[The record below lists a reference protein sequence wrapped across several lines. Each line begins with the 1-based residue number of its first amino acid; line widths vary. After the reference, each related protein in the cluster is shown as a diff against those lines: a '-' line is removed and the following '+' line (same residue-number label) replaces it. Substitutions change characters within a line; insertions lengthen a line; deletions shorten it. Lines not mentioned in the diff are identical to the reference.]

1 MREFVFGRLLRF
13 AAWAVI
19 LTGVLFIQG
28 TGTARASFCVGD
40 DAFSISNA
48 PGYCFAMSAFSRW
61 YYLRHQGEL
70 PLRRVIDKKKQE
82 RIARELQ
89 HYYSKNLINIQ
100 ADYCNKFH
108 GNQTESFQR
117 FLAGIVAGEPRIV
130 LMMNKGPRGTV
141 LHAVLAYEWV
151 PDQSILKIYD
161 PNYINGERFIDL
173 ERKEYTSLDVT
184 YNAICFPEIL
194 HYHAGLN
201 KKMEILYSVH
211 VAKKIAARNAAQV
224 SSHWNRPE
232 AGKSPVE

>member
-1 MREFVFGRLLRF
+1 MKDFFAGRLPRF
-13 AAWAVI
+13 AACALLVVWAWA
-19 LTGVLFIQG
+19 IQG
-28 TGTARASFCVGD
+28 TGIAGATFCVSE

-61 YYLRHQGEL
+61 YYLRHQGEP
-70 PLRRVIDKKKQE
+70 PLRKVMGKKLQE

-89 HYYSKNLINIQ
+89 HYYSKHLINIQ
-100 ADYCNKFH
+100 ADYCNRFH

-130 LMMNKGPRGTV
+130 LLMNKGPRGAV

-151 PDQSILKIYD
+151 PEQNILKIYD
-161 PNYINGERFIDL
+161 PNYTRGERFIDL

-194 HYHAGLN
+194 HHHPGLLR
-201 KKMEILYSVH
+201 KMELLYTKL
-211 VAKKIAARNAAQV
+211 VAKKMAARNAAAYGSQ
-224 SSHWNRPE
+224 WNQGGSGR
-232 AGKSPVE
+232 

>member
-1 MREFVFGRLLRF
+1 MKDLFAGRLPRFAAYAFF
-13 AAWAVI
+13 AAWAWA
-19 LTGVLFIQG
+19 IQG
-28 TGTARASFCVGD
+28 AGIAGATFCVSE

-61 YYLRHQGEL
+61 YYLRQQGEP
-70 PLRRVIDKKKQE
+70 PLRRVVDKKLQG

-89 HYYSKNLINIQ
+89 HYYSKNLISIQ
-100 ADYCNKFH
+100 ADYCNRFH

-130 LMMNKGPRGTV
+130 LLMNKGPRGAV

-151 PDQSILKIYD
+151 PEQDIIKIYD
-161 PNYINGERFIDL
+161 PNYTKGERFIDL

-194 HYHAGLN
+194 HDHPGLL
-201 KKMEILYSVH
+201 KRMELLYTLL
-211 VAKKIAARNAAQV
+211 VAKRIAARNATGYGSQ
-224 SSHWNRPE
+224 
-232 AGKSPVE
+232 